1 MTLIQKGG
9 DIVAELIDEIYSK
22 SIDREFVDS
31 LRMYRLPNRDDE
43 FQRQAWVQEGMEKGI
58 QKGILKGERKAKRE
72 VAKAFLASG
81 MGKDVVAQNTG
92 LSSKVIAKLAKEI
105 EDAST

>member
-43 FQRQAWVQEGMEKGI
+43 IQRQAWVQEGI
-58 QKGILKGERKAKRE
+58 
-72 VAKAFLASG
+72 
-81 MGKDVVAQNTG
+81 
-92 LSSKVIAKLAKEI
+92 
-105 EDAST
+105 

>member
-43 FQRQAWVQEGMEKGI
+43 LQRQAWVQEGMQKGI
-58 QKGILKGERKAKRE
+58 QKGQQNAKKE
-72 VAKAFLASG
+72 IAKALLSSG
-81 MGKDVVAQNTG
+81 MTQDFVAQNSG

-105 EDAST
+105 ESSST